1 MVSNLG
7 FKLNSFAPISG
18 FGMHRRRRVGYGEGL
33 HKWRVVHVGIG
44 EGMHHRRRLTTR
56 STSGRGLPRK
66 IVGTVIKHVGHALI
80 DRLSSAISGSG
91 SFKLVGMGRKP
102 RARKPRARK
111 PRRVLTTFGGYRPR
125 THRRRIRVMI

>member
-7 FKLNSFAPISG
+7 YKLSSFAPITG
-18 FGMHRRRRVGYGEGL
+18 FGIHRRRRVVHHVGYGEGL
-33 HKWRVVHVGIG
+33 Q
-44 EGMHHRRRLTTR
+44 HRRRLTTR

>member
-7 FKLNSFAPISG
+7 YKLSSFAPITG
-18 FGMHRRRRVGYGEGL
+18 FGYRRKRIGSGEGMRKRRVV
-33 HKWRVVHVGIG
+33 HHVGIG
-44 EGMHHRRRLTTR
+44 EGLFRKRRLTTR